1 MSEHLTEAENLLRQH
16 NLKVTKPRLKI
27 LQYLMSHHNHPTA
40 STIFQ
45 AISGN
50 EPTYRATVYNT
61 LNKLVDAG
69 IVIEIKNSDDS
80 LHYDYF
86 VEPHF
91 HIICKQCGKIA
102 DVYYPDFETVENR
115 MRAEAEKQTGF
126 ITSASHLEIFGI
138 CPDCQ
143 KKNNKRDNQK
153 IRHINH

>member
-1 MSEHLTEAENLLRQH
+1 MIFMSEHLTDAENLLRQH

-115 MRAEAEKQTGF
+115 MRTEAEKQTGF

-143 KKNNKRDNQK
+143 KKNKKSKN
-153 IRHINH
+153 

>member
-1 MSEHLTEAENLLRQH
+1 MKTVSDYLNKAEYLLREH

-27 LQYLMSHHNHPTA
+27 LEYIMSNHNHPTA
-40 STIFQ
+40 ANIFE
-45 AISGN
+45 AISGS

-69 IVIEIKNSDDS
+69 IVVEIKNSDDS

-102 DVYYPDFETVENR
+102 DVYYPDFETVENH

-126 ITSASHLEIFGI
+126 VTSTSHLEIFGI

-143 KKNNKRDNQK
+143 KKIEKNKS
-153 IRHINH
+153 